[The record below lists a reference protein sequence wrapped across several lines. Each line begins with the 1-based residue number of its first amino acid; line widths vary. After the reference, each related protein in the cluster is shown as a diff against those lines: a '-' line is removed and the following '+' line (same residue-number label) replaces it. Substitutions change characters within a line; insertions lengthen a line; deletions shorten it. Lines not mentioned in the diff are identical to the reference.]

1 LGFPHEKAFQLFSF
15 LDQFQK
21 RNQIHLEILDENEDG
36 KYEFESDDSSS
47 EEERDYLVEENS
59 EVEKE
64 PLLENSSMQIVD
76 EIFKKTKEKKR
87 YPNKYYV
94 EEEY

>member
-1 LGFPHEKAFQLFSF
+1 
-15 LDQFQK
+15 
-21 RNQIHLEILDENEDG
+21 
-36 KYEFESDDSSS
+36 
-47 EEERDYLVEENS
+47 LVEENS